1 MSDRAEWQ
9 PLRDELLR
17 WADAGRKAKL
27 WFRDDDAIEP
37 TAALDQLLAL
47 SDRYSVP
54 VALAVIPAYTG
65 EPLAM
70 RLANQKDL
78 TVTVHGWTH
87 HNYAPDE
94 TKKQELGPH
103 RPQAIVLE
111 ELRRGFDKLKA
122 LYPTQFAPMLVPPW
136 NRIDKAL
143 LSELAPI
150 GYRAISVYG
159 LAKPDQPITAI
170 NTHIDI
176 MDWHG
181 THGGRAHGELVG
193 YLVRE
198 LQNRFDGNDEPIG
211 ILTHHLV
218 HDTTAWDFI
227 TTLFEETVA
236 HAAIDW
242 RQVGDFFGQLREA

>member
-1 MSDRAEWQ
+1 MNDRAEWQ
-9 PLRDELLR
+9 PLRNELQR

-47 SDRYSVP
+47 SDRFSIP
-54 VALAVIPAYTG
+54 MALAVIPAHTAK
-65 EPLAM
+65 PLAN
-70 RLANQKDL
+70 RLASQKGL
-78 TVTVHGWTH
+78 TITVHGWTH
-87 HNYAPDE
+87 RNYAPDE

-103 RPQAIVLE
+103 RPQEIVLD
-111 ELRRGFDKLKA
+111 ELHKGFDKLKA
-122 LYPTQFAPMLVPPW
+122 LYSEQFAPMLVPPW

-143 LSELAPI
+143 LPELAPL
-150 GYRAISVYG
+150 GYRAVSVYG
-159 LAKPDQPITAI
+159 SGKPGQPIALV

-181 THGGRAHGELVG
+181 THGGRPHGELVG

-198 LQNRFDGNDEPIG
+198 LQNRFKGDDEPIG

-218 HDTTAWDFI
+218 HDATAWDFV
-227 TTLFEETVA
+227 TTLFEETAVHPA
-236 HAAIDW
+236 VDW
-242 RQVGDFFGQLREA
+242 RQVGDFMG

>member
-9 PLRDELLR
+9 PLRNELQR
-17 WADAGRKAKL
+17 WADAGRQVKL

-47 SDRYSVP
+47 SDHYAVP
-54 VALAVIPAYTG
+54 MTLAVIPAHTG
-65 EPLAM
+65 ELLASS
-70 RLANQKDL
+70 LASQKDL

-87 HNYAPDE
+87 QNYAPDE
-94 TKKQELGPH
+94 TKKQELGAH
-103 RPQAIVLE
+103 RPLAIVLD
-111 ELRRGFDKLKA
+111 ELHKGFDKLKA
-122 LYPTQFAPMLVPPW
+122 LYPEQFAPMLVPPW

-143 LSELAPI
+143 LPELASF
-150 GYRAISVYG
+150 GYRAVSVYG
-159 LAKPDQPITAI
+159 LAKPSQPITLV

-181 THGGRAHGELVG
+181 THGGRPHGELVD

-198 LQNRFDGNDEPIG
+198 LENRFDGNDEPIG

-218 HDTTAWDFI
+218 HDATAWDFVA
-227 TTLFEETVA
+227 TLLEETAVHPA
-236 HAAIDW
+236 VDW
-242 RQVGDFFGQLREA
+242 RQVGDFIG